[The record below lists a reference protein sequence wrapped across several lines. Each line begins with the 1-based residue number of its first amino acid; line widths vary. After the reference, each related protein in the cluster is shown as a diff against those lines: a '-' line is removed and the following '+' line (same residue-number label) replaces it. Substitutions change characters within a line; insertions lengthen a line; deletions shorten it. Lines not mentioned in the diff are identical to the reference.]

1 MKPKKHRWGLIICA
15 VAFVLMLFYLFIGG
29 EAQMLGEALKSFKI
43 EYLFIIFLLMIVNW
57 GMEAISIH
65 WLTKQVHPAQ
75 KFRHTCTTTMI
86 GQYYN
91 CITPLSSGGQPM
103 QAYYMAKFG
112 TPPAASMS
120 ALLVR
125 MIVYEIALMLYSAF
139 VLVAKLG
146 YFFEGQN
153 TILVILALMGFGM
166 NLIGVLFFFVVGFW
180 KKGTVAVVHWAIGLL
195 AKIRIIKKKDE
206 VIAKTD
212 KQLDGAYENMRFVM
226 RHPSAVIGSIFLTFI
241 QLTAFFSISY
251 FIYLG
256 FVQSPTAD
264 YMTVLASQSM
274 VCMVSAMF
282 PLPGAIGLTETSYVM
297 YFKNIYPVDRYAD
310 ISMVM
315 WRLLTFYAAIVIGII
330 ITVVLSRRFGKA
342 EKTVPP
348 PKTE

>member
-1 MKPKKHRWGLIICA
+1 MEQKKHHWGLIICA
-15 VAFVLMLFYLFIGG
+15 VAFVVMLLYLFIGG

-43 EYLFIIFLLMIVNW
+43 EYLFIIFALMIVNW
-57 GMEAISIH
+57 GMEAVSIH
-65 WLTKQVHPAQ
+65 WLAKQVYSAQ
-75 KFRHTCTTTMI
+75 RFSHTCITTMI

-103 QAYYMAKFG
+103 QAYYMAKYG
-112 TPPAASMS
+112 TPPSVSMS
-120 ALLVR
+120 VLLVR
-125 MIVYEIALMLYSAF
+125 MIVYEIALMLYSVF

-153 TILVILALMGFGM
+153 TVLVILALAGFGM

-180 KKGTVAVVHWAIGLL
+180 KRGTLAAVHFVIGLL
-195 AKIRIIKKKDE
+195 SKLRIVKKKDE

-212 KQLDGAYENMRFVM
+212 RQLDGAYENMRFVM
-226 RHPSAVIGSIFLTFI
+226 KHPSAVIGSIFLTFI

-256 FVQSPTAD
+256 FVSAPSSD
-264 YMTVLASQSM
+264 YLTVLASQSM
-274 VCMVSAMF
+274 VSMVSAMF

-297 YFKNIYPVDRYAD
+297 YFKNIYDVDKYAD

-315 WRLLTFYAAIVIGII
+315 WRLLTFYAAIVIGIV
-330 ITVVLSRRFGKA
+330 ITVVLSRKFKKA
-342 EKTVPP
+342 EKAAAPTD
-348 PKTE
+348 KE

>member
-1 MKPKKHRWGLIICA
+1 MEQKKHHWGLIICA
-15 VAFVLMLFYLFIGG
+15 VAFVVMLLYLFIGG

-43 EYLFIIFLLMIVNW
+43 EYLFIIFALMIVNW
-57 GMEAISIH
+57 GMEAVSIH
-65 WLTKQVHPAQ
+65 WLTKQVYSAQ
-75 KFRHTCTTTMI
+75 RFSHTCTTTMI

-103 QAYYMAKFG
+103 QAYYMAKYG
-112 TPPAASMS
+112 TPPSVSMS
-120 ALLVR
+120 VLLVR
-125 MIVYEIALMLYSAF
+125 MIVYEIALMLYSVF

-153 TILVILALMGFGM
+153 TVLVILALAGFGM

-180 KKGTVAVVHWAIGLL
+180 KKGTLAAVHFVIGLL
-195 AKIRIIKKKDE
+195 SKLRIVKKKDE

-212 KQLDGAYENMRFVM
+212 RQLDGAYENMRFVM
-226 RHPSAVIGSIFLTFI
+226 KHPSAVIGSIFLTFV

-256 FVQSPTAD
+256 FVSSPSSD
-264 YMTVLASQSM
+264 YLTVLASQSM
-274 VCMVSAMF
+274 VSMVSAMF

-297 YFKNIYPVDRYAD
+297 YFKNIYDVDKYAD

-315 WRLLTFYAAIVIGII
+315 WRLLTFYAAIVIGIV
-330 ITVVLSRRFGKA
+330 ITVVLDRRFARA
-342 EKTVPP
+342 ERAAQRK
-348 PKTE
+348 EE